1 MGHYIRLAQ
10 ASMLHAVSDAVGA
23 EAFHRFHNDKVEGV
37 RAFTANALVPILST
51 TSASMT
57 SFQAIA
63 VDYVID

>member
-1 MGHYIRLAQ
+1 
-10 ASMLHAVSDAVGA
+10 MLHAVSDAVGA